1 MAPEYSPFGNLSSRA
16 VALHTILHH
25 KHTFLLNSG
34 FVDACGKSYEYQRKC
49 SQNTEGSQ
57 PVRGYRIK
65 PTPDAQLDR
74 WYALVREKRAIRQ
87 EFLRAMLKVFE
98 IKDANATTQEDV
110 NFVRYMAEN
119 FASFDY
125 RSQDDIF
132 TVLKVLT
139 RELAET
145 GAQVLERIAPGNL
158 LAQPKSSQR
167 QEELTN
173 AAQEHLSAQV
183 LSSKVQ
189 QSIAIFPD
197 KKGVFDL
204 VAKLMVLRGYFA
216 TTLFSPSIQ

>member
-1 MAPEYSPFGNLSSRA
+1 
-16 VALHTILHH
+16 
-25 KHTFLLNSG
+25 
-34 FVDACGKSYEYQRKC
+34 
-49 SQNTEGSQ
+49 
-57 PVRGYRIK
+57 
-65 PTPDAQLDR
+65 
-74 WYALVREKRAIRQ
+74 
-87 EFLRAMLKVFE
+87 MLKVFE
-98 IKDANATTQEDV
+98 IKDASATTQEDV

-125 RSQDDIF
+125 RSQEDIF

-189 QSIAIFPD
+189 QSIAISPD

-204 VAKLMVLRGYFA
+204 VAKLIVLTGYFA
-216 TTLFSPSIQ
+216 TTLFSPSTR